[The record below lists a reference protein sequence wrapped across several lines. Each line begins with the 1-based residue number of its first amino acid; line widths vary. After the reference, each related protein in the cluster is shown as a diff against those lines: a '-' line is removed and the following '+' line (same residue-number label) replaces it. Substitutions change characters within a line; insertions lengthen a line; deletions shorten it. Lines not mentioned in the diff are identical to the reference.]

1 MEDNDSELSYE
12 IKEEDQFG
20 FLDEVIKTNSQ
31 TCPTVPPLAPCSEAT
46 ASLSSAFTKRDKTV
60 HPSHTPML
68 TSHSIKTEIPS
79 FNEGLP
85 HHQQNQQMIH
95 QQNQVHCQQLP
106 QGSFRMT
113 SNNGQTGNNDVDIY
127 RDLILKHFVQDI
139 SATCSKLYL
148 PTNPAVWTVDH
159 ANRWIIEMCQQFQL
173 RTPSC
178 QLNLNGRSLL
188 SLTQEDFLR
197 KIPEGGDTIYAQ
209 LHLWRTAHESS
220 QESESQSCGPVH
232 HRSTDSVS
240 SWNSPTT
247 PTKMPEAYGSM
258 DFYEKSSND
267 SMQNMNM
274 YYGMQQNMQYPQQ
287 MSQIHHQQRQ
297 QQMNGGS
304 PNSFLMCNQQTM
316 PSPSDSEISSNAS
329 SCHQEE
335 DDFSDAPYMGMSSN
349 FMSQPQLCNQ
359 IPPDSGY
366 NMPVHNSLSQ
376 AHMAAGNGI
385 QNSSFNRNT
394 GTVHLWHFIRELLD
408 RPKEYSSCVRWV
420 DREEGTFKIESSHH
434 LARFWG
440 QRKNRAQMNYDK
452 LSRSLRQYYKK
463 GIIQKPEKKQ
473 RLVYKFLPPYNM

>member
-12 IKEEDQFG
+12 TKEEDQFS
-20 FLDEVIKTNSQ
+20 FLDDMIKINPQ
-31 TCPTVPPLAPCSEAT
+31 NCPTVPPLAPCSEAT
-46 ASLSSAFTKRDKTV
+46 ASLSSAFTKRDKNV
-60 HPSHTPML
+60 HPSQIPML
-68 TSHSIKTEIPS
+68 TSNHIKTEIPS
-79 FNEGLP
+79 FNDNLQ
-85 HHQQNQQMIH
+85 HHQQNPM
-95 QQNQVHCQQLP
+95 QNQQLP
-106 QGSFRMT
+106 QGQFRMT
-113 SNNGQTGNNDVDIY
+113 SNNGQAGNNDVDIY
-127 RDLILKHFVQDI
+127 RDFILKHFVQDI
-139 SATCSKLYL
+139 GATCSKLYL

-188 SLTQEDFLR
+188 SMSQEEFLQ
-197 KIPEGGDTIYAQ
+197 KIPEGGDTIHAQ
-209 LHLWRTAHESS
+209 LHLWRTAHESA
-220 QESESQSCGPVH
+220 QENSESQSCGSIH
-232 HRSTDSVS
+232 HRSSDSVS

-247 PTKMPEAYGSM
+247 PTKMSDAYGNM
-258 DFYEKSSND
+258 DFYEKSNND

-274 YYGMQQNMQYPQQ
+274 YYGMQQNMQYPQMNQ
-287 MSQIHHQQRQ
+287 MHHQQRQ

-316 PSPSDSEISSNAS
+316 PSPSDSEVSSNAS
-329 SCHQEE
+329 SCHQE
-335 DDFSDAPYMGMSSN
+335 DDEFSDNPYMGMNSN

-359 IPPDSGY
+359 MPQDSGY
-366 NMPVHNSLSQ
+366 NLSMQNGLSQ
-376 AHMAAGNGI
+376 SHLSSNNGI
-385 QNSSFNRNT
+385 QNSSFNRNS